1 MATLLTIDDLRRIL
15 IECAGETDG
24 TDLSGDILDVRFEAI
39 GYDSLALMETA
50 ARLESRYNVAI
61 PDDVAGSVHTPRELL
76 DLVNGALAEAA

>member
-1 MATLLTIDDLRRIL
+1 MATLLTIDDLRRVL

-24 TDLSGDILDVRFEAI
+24 TDLSGDILDTRFETI

-50 ARLESRYNVAI
+50 ARLESRYGVAI
-61 PDDVAGSVHTPRELL
+61 PDDVAGRVDTPRELL

>member
-1 MATLLTIDDLRRIL
+1 MATPLTIDDLRRIL

-24 TDLSGDILDVRFEAI
+24 TDLSGDILDTRFEAI

-50 ARLESRYNVAI
+50 ARIESRYGVAV
-61 PDDVAGSVHTPRELL
+61 PDDVAGRVGTPRELL